1 MWSDTTALEAE
12 LIWES
17 DVSRIA
23 LNFWRF
29 PLTAKT
35 DTKECLLYTSDYSEE
50 MVSYLLDY
58 FDVDKQ
64 DWWGDEPLPKVTDKM
79 FLAAKMSE
87 QVAYR
92 IQPIG

>member
-1 MWSDTTALEAE
+1 MWSETTALEAE

-17 DVSRIA
+17 DVNRIA
-23 LNFWRF
+23 RGFF
-29 PLTAKT
+29 QSPLTAKT

-64 DWWGDEPLPKVTDKM
+64 DWWGDEPLPEVTDKM

-92 IQPIG
+92 IQPIR